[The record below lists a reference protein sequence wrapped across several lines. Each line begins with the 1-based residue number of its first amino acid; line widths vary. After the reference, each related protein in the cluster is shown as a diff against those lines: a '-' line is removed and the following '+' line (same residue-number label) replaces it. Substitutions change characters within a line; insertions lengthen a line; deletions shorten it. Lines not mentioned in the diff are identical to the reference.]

1 MGCVLQFFFL
11 VLFFS
16 FSEVGMLLFVAQHTS
31 IMFTILF
38 CAFTGIVGGYF
49 VRQQG
54 LVTLRKIQLTLASG
68 KVPADEA
75 VEALMLLIVG
85 ILLCLPG
92 FITDTL
98 GFLIIIPFIRKP
110 IAAKLANHFSKVI
123 SSGNTNIYTNFTNT
137 GNKTSTQDKD
147 NSENTNTV
155 IEDAQIIEEN
165 KTKN

>member
-1 MGCVLQFFFL
+1 
-11 VLFFS
+11 
-16 FSEVGMLLFVAQHTS
+16 MLLFVAQHTG
-31 IMFTILF
+31 ILFTILF

-54 LVTLRKIQLTLASG
+54 LVTLRKIQSTLAAG

-98 GFLIIIPFIRKP
+98 GFLIIIPFVRKP
-110 IAAKLANHFSKVI
+110 IAARLVNHFSKII
-123 SSGNTNIYTNFTNT
+123 SSGNTNIYTNFSYP
-137 GNKTSTQDKD
+137 GNSDYSQPNQNSD
-147 NSENTNTV
+147 NVNEV
-155 IEDAQIIEEN
+155 IEEAQIIEED
-165 KTKN
+165 KTKT